1 MVEKTL
7 FIIFAA
13 LAIGGALGVITRKN
27 IVHALILLIF
37 TFLNVAAIFILTEA
51 FFLAV
56 LQVLVYAGAIMVL
69 FTFVIMFLNL
79 REFAE
84 MEQLHPTQKWAALIL
99 APIMLAEFV
108 YVFVSAS
115 FSSVGGDW
123 TPEAIASAGGNVKA
137 MGITLF
143 NDMQI
148 PFEWYLVLSSFLL
161 VIGMAGILS
170 RRNLFIVL
178 FSIELMMNAV
188 NINLVAFSRLHENL
202 IGQNFVMFTL
212 AVAAAEAAVGLAIV
226 ISLFRNRK
234 SLMVDLFDHM
244 KG

>member
-1 MVEKTL
+1 MGLKKIIEKATFVDIIKGLSVTGKYFVSSKVTVEYPKEKLVEKTL

-143 NDMQI
+143 NDMLL
-148 PFEWYLVLSSFLL
+148 PFEVAGLMLL
-161 VIGMAGILS
+161 AAMVGA
-170 RRNLFIVL
+170 IVL
-178 FSIELMMNAV
+178 GRKEEEECVSLGSWDSA
-188 NINLVAFSRLHENL
+188 
-202 IGQNFVMFTL
+202 GQQ
-212 AVAAAEAAVGLAIV
+212 AE
-226 ISLFRNRK
+226 RNV
-234 SLMVDLFDHM
+234 LEQEV
-244 KG
+244 

>member
-143 NDMQI
+143 NDMLL
-148 PFEWYLVLSSFLL
+148 PFEVAGLMLL
-161 VIGMAGILS
+161 AAMVGA
-170 RRNLFIVL
+170 IVL
-178 FSIELMMNAV
+178 GRKEEEECVSLGSWDSA
-188 NINLVAFSRLHENL
+188 
-202 IGQNFVMFTL
+202 GQQ
-212 AVAAAEAAVGLAIV
+212 AE
-226 ISLFRNRK
+226 RNV
-234 SLMVDLFDHM
+234 LEQEV
-244 KG
+244 

>member
-51 FFLAV
+51 FFLV
-56 LQVLVYAGAIMVL
+56 VL

-115 FSSVGGDW
+115 CSSVVGDW
-123 TPEAIASAGGNVKA
+123 TLDAIAPPGRNVKA

-143 NDMQI
+143 NDMLL
-148 PFEWYLVLSSFLL
+148 PFEVAGLMLL
-161 VIGMAGILS
+161 AAMVGA
-170 RRNLFIVL
+170 IVL
-178 FSIELMMNAV
+178 GRKEEEECVSLGSWDSA
-188 NINLVAFSRLHENL
+188 
-202 IGQNFVMFTL
+202 GQQ
-212 AVAAAEAAVGLAIV
+212 AE
-226 ISLFRNRK
+226 RNV
-234 SLMVDLFDHM
+234 LEQEV
-244 KG
+244 

>member
-56 LQVLVYAGAIMVL
+56 LQVLVYAGSIMVL
-69 FTFVIMFLNL
+69 FTFLIMFLNL

-108 YVFVSAS
+108 YVFVRAS
-115 FSSVGGDW
+115 FWCACSARAREG
-123 TPEAIASAGGNVKA
+123 IASDGRHANA

-143 NDMQI
+143 NDM
-148 PFEWYLVLSSFLL
+148 L
-161 VIGMAGILS
+161 
-170 RRNLFIVL
+170 
-178 FSIELMMNAV
+178 
-188 NINLVAFSRLHENL
+188 
-202 IGQNFVMFTL
+202 
-212 AVAAAEAAVGLAIV
+212 
-226 ISLFRNRK
+226 
-234 SLMVDLFDHM
+234 
-244 KG
+244 